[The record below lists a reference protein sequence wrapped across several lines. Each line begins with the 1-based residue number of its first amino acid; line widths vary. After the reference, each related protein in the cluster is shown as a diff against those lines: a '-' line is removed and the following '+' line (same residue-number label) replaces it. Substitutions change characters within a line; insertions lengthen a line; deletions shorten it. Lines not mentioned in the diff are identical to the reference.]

1 MRHHIIKTSM
11 TKFLNKWSI
20 ALFEIQRHT
29 WKYLEKFE
37 RPWRVI
43 AAGKKFRKFRL
54 YLFIPFAK
62 HLAITSP
69 HDHKFMRFPL
79 SLIYRLLKNS
89 ALWVCLKTFF
99 WSWGYTWI
107 LHLLLEV
114 FLKFFSLVHL
124 CLESIWTSLLNM
136 LCGRK
141 SNFMFFHIANFP
153 STID

>member
-1 MRHHIIKTSM
+1 MK
-11 TKFLNKWSI
+11 
-20 ALFEIQRHT
+20 
-29 WKYLEKFE
+29 LEDTHENILKFE

-43 AAGKKFRKFRL
+43 AAGKKFRKLRL
-54 YLFIPFAK
+54 YLLIPLAK

-79 SLIYRLLKNS
+79 SLIYSLLKNS

-99 WSWGYTWI
+99 LI
-107 LHLLLEV
+107 LRLYIYST
-114 FLKFFSLVHL
+114 FSSRGFSKIFSLVHL